1 MLHGLEERS
10 VGGCPD
16 RAWSAAMVVLPFV
29 EGLLGVEPDAPAGRL
44 TIAPRFSSLPAR
56 VEADGEAV
64 NPEVTGWGTGFRCAV
79 SFEAAT
85 EHVVRY
91 VLK

>member
-44 TIAPRFSSLPAR
+44 TIAIGRASCRER
-56 VEADGEAV
+56 VSNCV
-64 NPEVTGWGTGFRCAV
+64 
-79 SFEAAT
+79 
-85 EHVVRY
+85 
-91 VLK
+91 